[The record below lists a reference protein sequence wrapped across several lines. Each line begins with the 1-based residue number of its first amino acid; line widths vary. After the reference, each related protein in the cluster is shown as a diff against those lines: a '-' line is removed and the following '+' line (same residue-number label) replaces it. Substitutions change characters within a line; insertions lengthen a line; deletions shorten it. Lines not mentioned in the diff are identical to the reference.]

1 MNNTNFTTS
10 QIRDNIF
17 SLVKEKDVLVL
28 NTNGIPFELEW
39 WGDRL
44 SVKIENVWDEG
55 STVVREFNQGQEES
69 EDGYYEGWIEQYE
82 LLVEK
87 EFLEKFLKR
96 IDRSEIIN
104 TIFEEK

>member
-1 MNNTNFTTS
+1 MNNTNFTTK

-17 SLVKEKDVLVL
+17 YLVKEKDVLVL

-44 SVKIENVWDEG
+44 PVEIENVWDEG
-55 STVVREFNQGQEES
+55 STIVIEFNQSAEGS
-69 EDGYYEGWIEQYE
+69 DDGYYEGWIENYE

-87 EFLEKFLKR
+87 EFLENFLKR
-96 IDRSEIIN
+96 
-104 TIFEEK
+104 